1 MPWVG
6 FDRSA
11 LEVAQGMAEGNMHI
25 VSKFL
30 DVISGQARAD
40 VSMLSFRGADSFVV
54 VIFQPGSSSST
65 LPRLILPLRFCCGSR
80 TGLMCTISFNLIG
93 EEALI
98 RRYPRIGIFFL

>member
-6 FDRSA
+6 FDRSS

-40 VSMLSFRGADSFVV
+40 VSMLSFRDPDSFVA
-54 VIFQPGSSSST
+54 G
-65 LPRLILPLRFCCGSR
+65 
-80 TGLMCTISFNLIG
+80 NLQNYFT
-93 EEALI
+93 A
-98 RRYPRIGIFFL
+98 